1 MNQEMFMV
9 DMDLLESLSKN
20 AKKNIKGGNLM
31 KPKIYYIMDIMCG
44 WCYSFSDVITKV
56 YEEYKGKVDFTIV
69 PAGMWI
75 NKDIKKMTKEFN
87 DYIKKNN
94 IKVTQLSGK
103 EFGEAY
109 YLMLHNTNT
118 VLNSL
123 PGSKAINLVNTL
135 KNQASFE
142 YLKALQK
149 QFFINGKNMND
160 IEVYSKTAEDFG
172 IDSAIFKKQFS
183 SKKLTDETFKQFKF
197 ASELKVSSYPSLVL
211 SSNGKLSFIS
221 SGYLTYDEV
230 KSRIEKSLGL
240 LC

>member
-1 MNQEMFMV
+1 
-9 DMDLLESLSKN
+9 
-20 AKKNIKGGNLM
+20 M

-44 WCYSFSDVITKV
+44 WCYSFSDVITKIH
-56 YEEYKGKVDFTIV
+56 EEYKGKVDFTVV

-75 NKDIKKMTKEFN
+75 NEDVKKMTREFN
-87 DYIKKNN
+87 DYINKNN
-94 IKVTQLSGK
+94 VKITELSGK

-109 YLMLHNTNT
+109 YLMLKNTNT

-123 PGSKAINLVNTL
+123 PGSKAINVVNTL

-172 IDSAIFKKQFS
+172 INSETFKKQFS
-183 SKKLTDETFKQFKF
+183 SKELTDETFKQFKF
-197 ASELKVSSYPSLVL
+197 ASKIKVSSYPSLIL
-211 SSNGKLSFIS
+211 SYNGKLSFVS
-221 SGYLTYDEV
+221 SGYLPYEEV
-230 KSRIEKSLGL
+230 KARIEESLGL
-240 LC
+240 LDK